1 MTGHRPG
8 DDAPQPPYESSGD
21 AWQRLSSRVIWVD
34 LARSVLSLL
43 PAVLAVA
50 VVGVDPGA
58 GEMWPLIGIAAA
70 GVLGALADALRWVF
84 TRYRI
89 TASHVELRTGVLVR
103 VRRSIQR
110 NRIRSV
116 DIEAKP
122 RHRLAG
128 LRVVKIGA
136 GQQAA
141 AGDSALS
148 LDAVGTAAARAL
160 RDHLI
165 ASAHPAHLPAPV
177 APGVSAAA
185 PVAPGVPAAAAPVP
199 DRPTPGNG
207 EPPAKDGSSGPTA
220 PERAAP
226 LRVFARFEPQWVVY
240 NMFNAWAYVLVLGF
254 GWGGYWLL
262 SGFGVDAAA
271 FVSGLLDWRSIGWAG
286 TAAIG
291 FLTASV
297 LGAAGLAVTYFV
309 EYGKFEL
316 ARVPGPDGTVLRTR
330 QGLLTTREVSRD
342 ENRVRG
348 AQISEPVLWRWL
360 GVADTS
366 LVTTGLSLW
375 SMSQPAAILPRGPV
389 SVARR
394 VASEVL
400 DPEERPLQARL
411 AIHPRAALRRRL
423 WWATTTAAAVAL
435 VLGWLAVTG
444 VLPYAALW
452 AAAALWPCAL
462 GAAVVAYRALG
473 HAVSGSYLVTR
484 SGLLSRS
491 TTVLRTS
498 AVSTVV
504 IRESLLQRRLG
515 LRSVSTMTAA
525 GYGGYDTP
533 DLDARAGL
541 AFAVRA
547 APRLLDPF
555 LTEEGTPP
563 GPPGGAGGA
572 RRPGGTPGEPSPT
585 PPPRSTPDKPSPTP
599 PPGTTPQ

>member
-1 MTGHRPG
+1 MTGHRPE
-8 DDAPQPPYESSGD
+8 DDAPPPPPYPLPGD
-21 AWQRLSSRVIWVD
+21 AWQRLSARVIWVD

-110 NRIRSV
+110 DRIRSV

-122 RHRLAG
+122 HHRLAG
-128 LRVVKIGA
+128 LRVMKIGA

-148 LDAVGTAAARAL
+148 LDAVDTAAARAL
-160 RDHLI
+160 HDRLI
-165 ASAHPAHLPAPV
+165 APTHEAHPPHEAHPAHPAPP
-177 APGVSAAA
+177 ATSGPPAA
-185 PVAPGVPAAAAPVP
+185 PVAPGVPA
-199 DRPTPGNG
+199 
-207 EPPAKDGSSGPTA
+207 PARGSRAA

-226 LRVFARFEPQWVVY
+226 LRVFARFEPRWVVY
-240 NMFNAWAYVLVLGF
+240 NMFNAWAYVLVLGV

-297 LGAAGLAVTYFV
+297 LGAAGLAVTYAV

-348 AQISEPVLWRWL
+348 VQISEPVLWRWL

-389 SVARR
+389 AVARR
-394 VASEVL
+394 VASDVL
-400 DPEERPLQARL
+400 DPEERPLHADL
-411 AIHPRAALRRRL
+411 AAHPRAALRRRL
-423 WWATTTAAAVAL
+423 WWATTTAATVAL
-435 VLGWLAVTG
+435 ALGWLAVTG

-462 GAAVVAYRALG
+462 GAALVAYRALG
-473 HAVSGSYLVTR
+473 HTVSGSYLVTR

-491 TTVLRTS
+491 TTVLRRS

-533 DLDARAGL
+533 DLDARASL
-541 AFAVRA
+541 DFAVRA
-547 APRLLDPF
+547 APGLLDPF
-555 LTEEGTPP
+555 LTGTEEGTPP
-563 GPPGGAGGA
+563 DFPVEEGAPPG
-572 RRPGGTPGEPSPT
+572 PSTGPV
-585 PPPRSTPDKPSPTP
+585 R
-599 PPGTTPQ
+599 